1 MFKDKFCVKDSLLE
15 GIDFEELIITL
26 QSNEQEINKTTINR
40 VFEEL
45 LKAKLED
52 AREVLKHNINNILKE
67 C

>member
-26 QSNEQEINKTTINR
+26 QSNEQEINEQTVNR
-40 VFEEL
+40 VFEEIL
-45 LKAKLED
+45 EMKLDD
-52 AREVLKHNINNILKE
+52 ARELLKKNINDIIKE

>member
-1 MFKDKFCVKDSLLE
+1 MFKDKFCAKDSLLE

-26 QSNEQEINKTTINR
+26 QSNEQEINETTVNR

-52 AREVLKHNINNILKE
+52 TREILKHNIKNILKE